1 MNVNDNVNVNNNVNV
16 NDNVNDNVNVNT
28 NDIQG
33 TCLTDNNANANDNQG
48 TCFED
53 DNNIDDKNNNDSD
66 NDGDDDKFIYLFGE
80 KHPRVEPIR
89 EAVVGPRA
97 KPLSPIIHSS
107 WGTKDF
113 VPYTNNISINVKG
126 SLQSWLA
133 DDNIIVNAIFPEDFR
148 CIISGPSESGKTYL
162 SKHLVMTSI
171 QFHKLYI
178 ICLTGHQYNYKKHK
192 NIEFIKDIKKI
203 SPTRST
209 TKRYR

>member
-1 MNVNDNVNVNNNVNV
+1 M
-16 NDNVNDNVNVNT
+16 
-28 NDIQG
+28 
-33 TCLTDNNANANDNQG
+33 
-48 TCFED
+48 
-53 DNNIDDKNNNDSD
+53 K
-66 NDGDDDKFIYLFGE
+66 
-80 KHPRVEPIR
+80 PIG

-178 ICLTGHQYNYKKHK
+178 ICPTGHQYNYKKYK
-192 NIEFIKDIKKI
+192 NFEFISAASKLITSCNTSTLHFIVFLSTCVKKLLFFSRFTISAVSTNSYAPGGIVLTLLAYMKILFFFNYIKNRI
-203 SPTRST
+203 LNR
-209 TKRYR
+209 